1 MDADV
6 KLKVS
11 EALNSSYV
19 AIETLNKYRKALRQ
33 ALDETKDE
41 ETKELQWR
49 QVTNLFETQQADVN
63 EANLKFALARY
74 LINRNRYIGNVYL
87 FNLEKN

>member
-74 LINRNRYIGNVYL
+74 LIYREIGNVK
-87 FNLEKN
+87 FF